1 MPDLD
6 QQMAALREQLNAL
19 ARQVNAVTEAA
30 DSEDAPGLVD
40 TLSDMRLHLNDAAA
54 ALDDITNPP
63 PDDVLA
69 RIAEVTR
76 RRNELVEA
84 ASIAMAEGD
93 DGTAADLLRVAAGHS
108 ADLVELHKRR
118 TELGLERP

>member
-6 QQMAALREQLNAL
+6 QQLAALREQLNAL
-19 ARQVNAVTEAA
+19 GRKVREVTEAA
-30 DSEDAPGLVD
+30 DEQDAPDLVD
-40 TLSDMRLHLNDAAA
+40 TLSDMKLHLNDAAA
-54 ALDDITNPP
+54 ALEDIANPP
-63 PDDVLA
+63 EEILA
-69 RIAEVTR
+69 RIAEATR

-93 DGTAADLLRVAAGHS
+93 DGTATDLLRVAAGHS

-118 TELGLERP
+118 TELGLELP

>member
-6 QQMAALREQLNAL
+6 QQIAALREQLSAL
-19 ARQVNAVTEAA
+19 GRQVREVTEAA
-30 DSEDAPGLVD
+30 DEQDAPDLVD

-54 ALDDITNPP
+54 ALEDIANPP
-63 PDDVLA
+63 DEVLA
-69 RIAEVTR
+69 RIAEATR

-84 ASIAMAEGD
+84 ARVAMAEGD
-93 DGTAADLLRVAAGHS
+93 DGTATDLLRVAAGHS